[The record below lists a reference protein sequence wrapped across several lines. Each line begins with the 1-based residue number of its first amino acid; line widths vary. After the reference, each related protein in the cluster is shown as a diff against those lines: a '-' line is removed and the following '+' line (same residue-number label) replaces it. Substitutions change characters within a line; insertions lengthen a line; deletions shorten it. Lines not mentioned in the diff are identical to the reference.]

1 MNPRDRSPDVA
12 AIAAAVACLVVSC
25 NFQPSPNVAGGDSS
39 TGPPEVAPS
48 ATILGTTTTP
58 LTAEQAATPSRISTP
73 TTSPSASF
81 GSPATVVAAP
91 CSDRAF
97 FVDDVTIRDNT
108 LVMPGDPL
116 VKIWRLRND
125 GTCTWDATYA
135 AVFIGGDRLDA
146 ASLVHLTTSVPPGSA
161 IDLAI
166 DMTAPDQ
173 AGTYQGFWK
182 LIGKN
187 EKYFGIGANGE
198 VSFWVKIVV
207 PLLPTPT
214 GVLAPTFTP
223 TASVTPRATPEPVS
237 AGSISLTVDMRLD
250 LDTGEIDRPSGSDV
264 SLLEP
269 TPGAISLVPTGG
281 ALLSRYGPPPD
292 PPSPSQC
299 QALELN
305 NTAIPLSSLSIE
317 GLVCYR
323 TEEGRL
329 GYFRV
334 ESLDGHLGIAYLT
347 WEP

>member
-1 MNPRDRSPDVA
+1 MTPTGRSTELA
-12 AIAAAVACLVVSC
+12 AIAAAVAWLVASC
-25 NFQPSPNVAGGDSS
+25 NYQLSPNPAGVGSS
-39 TGPPEVAPS
+39 TGPAVVAPS
-48 ATILGTTTTP
+48 PTILRVTSIP
-58 LTAEQAATPSRISTP
+58 LTAEQAAPPSRIASP
-73 TTSPSASF
+73 IASPSASF
-81 GSPATVVAAP
+81 GSPATVPAAP

-108 LVMPGDPL
+108 LVMPGDPF

-135 AVFIGGDRLDA
+135 AGFIGGDRMDA

-161 IDLAI
+161 IELAV

-173 AGTYQGFWK
+173 AGAYQGFWK

-214 GVLAPTFTP
+214 GVLAPTITP
-223 TASVTPRATPEPVS
+223 TASVTPRATPETVS
-237 AGSISLTVDMRLD
+237 AGLVSLTIGMRFD
-250 LDTGEIDRPSGSDV
+250 LDTGGIDLPSGSDV
-264 SLLEP
+264 SLLEA

-292 PPSPSQC
+292 PPSPSHC

-317 GLVCYR
+317 ELVCYR
-323 TEEGRL
+323 TVDGRL

-334 ESLDGHLGIAYLT
+334 EGLDGYLGIAYFT
-347 WEP
+347 WGP